1 MQDHLPHL
9 RQRPAHRE
17 PSNRDIGDGGDQQED
32 LVLHPSL
39 VPGEAGGPEQGPLQ
53 DVSLHSHEECHHPA
67 KREIHSQTDPGHH
80 SKTGDNILYK
90 KKTEQFFLLYV
101 QTPKIAGNLFK
112 GELNFS
118 R

>member
-9 RQRPAHRE
+9 RQRPAYRE
-17 PSNRDIGDGGDQQED
+17 PSNKDIGDGGDQQED
-32 LVLHPSL
+32 LVLYPSL

-80 SKTGDNILYK
+80 PKTGEYIIHK
-90 KKTEQFFLLYV
+90 KKQKNSTIIF
-101 QTPKIAGNLFK
+101 
-112 GELNFS
+112 
-118 R
+118 